1 MDLSEE
7 FTMVHLH
14 VLHVLCDHLCFVD
27 FRSIPIPNT
36 FNVRYSL
43 WVVTCSF
50 Q

>member
-14 VLHVLCDHLCFVD
+14 VLHVCDHLCFVD
-27 FRSIPIPNT
+27 FRSISIPNT